1 MDTIPECT
9 NISAGGFNEHY
20 NTEWVDLN
28 YTWEVYKAA
37 IDTDW
42 ESLPTVRE
50 LEVRFGEEESKGIVN
65 RYKNFSMSKNS
76 EEINSIFTLLGMRST
91 RNILKNGVRHI
102 TYSKWLEDVDFDI
115 FLSGGSIK
123 VNNKDLSMSQLKDL
137 IKDEFYDDIADELEY
152 YLDLKSKGVKK
163 SDDSI
168 NKICKIF
175 NINDVSK
182 FLNI

>member
-1 MDTIPECT
+1 MTKE
-9 NISAGGFNEHY
+9 
-20 NTEWVDLN
+20 
-28 YTWEVYKAA
+28 
-37 IDTDW
+37 
-42 ESLPTVRE
+42 
-50 LEVRFGEEESKGIVN
+50 
-65 RYKNFSMSKNS
+65 
-76 EEINSIFTLLGMRST
+76 
-91 RNILKNGVRHI
+91 
-102 TYSKWLEDVDFDI
+102 WLEDVDFDI

-182 FLNI
+182 FLNIINYDKFF